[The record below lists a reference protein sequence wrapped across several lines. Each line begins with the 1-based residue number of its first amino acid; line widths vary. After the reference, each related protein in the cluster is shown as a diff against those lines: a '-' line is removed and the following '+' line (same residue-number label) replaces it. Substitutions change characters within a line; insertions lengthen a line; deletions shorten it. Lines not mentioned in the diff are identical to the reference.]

1 MSEEKDLAGEN
12 VHGVK
17 NNWDRFSSWASTPE
31 PEPVEEKPTPAP
43 EPKPEPV
50 VEDSSFDSQTLNKM
64 ASHLRKRERLKI
76 TLAEAKDRI
85 VNDPEVRAEYEQL
98 KKSGKF

>member
-1 MSEEKDLAGEN
+1 MSEEKDLASEN

-17 NNWDRFSSWASTPE
+17 NDWSRFSNWTLESKS
-31 PEPVEEKPTPAP
+31 EPVKEQPVS
-43 EPKPEPV
+43 EPV
-50 VEDSSFDSQTLNKM
+50 VEDSSFDTQTLNKM

-85 VNDPEVRAEYEQL
+85 VNDPEVKAEYEQL

>member
-17 NNWDRFSSWASTPE
+17 NNWDRFSSWASTSE
-31 PEPVEEKPTPAP
+31 PEPVEEKIVVD
-43 EPKPEPV
+43 PKPEPV
-50 VEDSSFDSQTLNKM
+50 VEDSSFDAQTLNKM

-85 VNDPEVRAEYEQL
+85 VNDPEVKAEYEQL